1 MTTPPDIL
9 ADLQTAVETLQAN
22 PSEVW
27 LRTVAF
33 VLNDISARLVEA
45 AAKAEAS
52 TATPA

>member
-27 LRTVAF
+27 IRTVAV
-33 VLNDISARLVEA
+33 VLDDISARLLEA
-45 AAKAEAS
+45 VAKAEAS
-52 TATPA
+52 PAKPA